1 MLIQLNKIIHIIFIN
16 NELLLIMDK
25 NDYYNFDPSGIRYFP
40 SPGQSLLQYSCCF
53 MHEFVLFHYN
63 MPSPI
68 SF

>member
-1 MLIQLNKIIHIIFIN
+1 
-16 NELLLIMDK
+16 MDK